1 MVLPD
6 IIVHNK
12 SIIFREPGQPENE
25 ESGQPENEESQPEN
39 GESGGLTEGLGSAII
54 IQIKWESIGKANTGA
69 ERMKILNNWKRL
81 LLLGL
86 GALLLIGILVV
97 GLQNAASKRERAEI
111 LERAAPLERQRDELV
126 DRRDR
131 LQREHYERIQGK
143 ATEQIL
149 FLELDP
155 LLVSEVFPLMQEWEI
170 PGVLGLSE
178 GNFPDDPGRI
188 SRAEY
193 DSLLAAGWE
202 TCLVCEGAED
212 FAAWDR
218 AMTERLGQAGIDKP
232 RAVYFEE
239 DAFRADWQEQIAAC
253 GYTVAVHH
261 GEDGLSLIGKG
272 AEGALWLSGAHPWNY
287 VGVSEEIASL
297 VEQHGQHCFTLRFS
311 EGREHYAAESFRRML
326 EFVKPYLDED
336 SLEIT
341 GFLKARDL
349 HDPEKNGVNA
359 ATEQWKR
366 EDEELARQIRELNRQ
381 IDGIYKEWSA
391 GNDD

>member
-1 MVLPD
+1 
-6 IIVHNK
+6 
-12 SIIFREPGQPENE
+12 
-25 ESGQPENEESQPEN
+25 
-39 GESGGLTEGLGSAII
+39 
-54 IQIKWESIGKANTGA
+54 
-69 ERMKILNNWKRL
+69 MKILNNWKRL

-97 GLQNAASKRERAEI
+97 GLQNGASKRERAEI
-111 LERAAPLERQRDELV
+111 LERAAPLERQRDALV

-131 LQREHYERIQGK
+131 LQREHYERVQGK

-155 LLVSEVFPLMQEWEI
+155 LLMSEVFPLMQEWGI

-188 SRAEY
+188 SRAEF

-218 AMTERLGQAGIDKP
+218 AMTERLAQAGIDKP
-232 RAVYFEE
+232 RAVYFTE

-253 GYTVAVHH
+253 GYTVAIHH
-261 GEDGLSLIGKG
+261 GEDGLSLNGKD

-287 VGVSEEIASL
+287 VGVSDEIASL

-311 EGREHYAAESFRRML
+311 EGREHYGTESFRRML

-341 GFLKARDL
+341 GFLSARDL